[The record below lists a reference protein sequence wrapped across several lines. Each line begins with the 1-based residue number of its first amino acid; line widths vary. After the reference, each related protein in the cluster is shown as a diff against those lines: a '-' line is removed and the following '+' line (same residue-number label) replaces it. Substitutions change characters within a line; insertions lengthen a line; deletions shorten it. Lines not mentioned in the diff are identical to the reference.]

1 MKALILNS
9 GIGSRMGS
17 LTASQPK
24 CMTALNSRE
33 TILSRQLDQLAA
45 AGITDIVMTT
55 GAHGDALREYCGKWA
70 DRLSIAFVHNPVFDK
85 TNYIY
90 SMYLARELLDDDIIL
105 MHGDLVFEE
114 TVLDDVMSGERSCM
128 AVSLGAPLPEK
139 DFKAVIHGGLI
150 EKVGIEFFEDAAAA
164 QPLYKLRREDMADW
178 LEKIAEF
185 CESGDDSKRRCYAEN
200 ALNEITGNQLVPLDA
215 GRRLCSEVDDPE
227 DLKRVSGELEKL
239 YDRIVYM
246 SFSTDIIHSGH
257 IRLIKRAARLGKLI
271 LGVLTDEAVASY
283 RRLPMVPFS
292 ERRAMAESISGV
304 YMAVEQDS
312 LSYAENLRK
321 YRPDIVVHGDNWQDG
336 LQKPVRS
343 EVLDILAEQG
353 GRLVEYPYAR
363 DRKFWELDRRAQAEA
378 GTPDMRRGSL
388 RRLLE
393 IKPLVTA
400 LEAHSGL
407 TGLIAEKTVVI
418 EDGRARQFD
427 AMWSSSLCDSSARG
441 KPDIG
446 IVDLSARLRTIDEIM
461 EVTAKPVIFDGDNG
475 GLAEHFAY
483 TVRTLERVG
492 VSMIIIEDKTGLK
505 RNSLFGTG
513 AGQMQAPAEEFC
525 EKIRT
530 GVKAR
535 KTADM
540 MICARIESLI
550 LEAGMEDALNRAFAY
565 VEAGADAI
573 MIHSRREEPDEIFEF
588 AARFREKDRR
598 TYLVVVPTSFSSVT
612 EEEFRDRGI
621 NIVIYA
627 NQLTRAGVP
636 AMQKAA
642 RTILENHRAQECDEL
657 CMPFSEVIRMI
668 PEDPVQEDI

>member
-9 GIGSRMGS
+9 GMGSRMGS
-17 LTASQPK
+17 ITAGQPK
-24 CMTALNSRE
+24 CMTTLRGGE
-33 TILSRQLDQLAA
+33 TILSRQLRMLAEL
-45 AGITDIVMTT
+45 GVTDVVMTT
-55 GAHGDALREYCGKWA
+55 GAHADILAEYCGKWA
-70 DRLSIAFVHNPVFDK
+70 DRLNIALVRNPLFRE

-90 SMYLARELLDDDIIL
+90 SMYLARDMLRDDVVL

-114 TVLDDVMSGERSCM
+114 AVLEDVISSEQSCM
-128 AVSLGAPLPEK
+128 AVCAGAELPEK
-139 DFKAVIHGGLI
+139 DFKAVISGGMI
-150 EKVGIEFFEDAAAA
+150 RKVGVEFMENSVAA
-164 QPLYKLRREDMADW
+164 QPLYKLSRREMELW
-178 LEKIAEF
+178 LDKIGEY

-200 ALNEITGNQLVPLDA
+200 ALNEIPGKQIVPLDTDFL
-215 GRRLCSEVDDPE
+215 LCAEVDTPD
-227 DLKRVSGELEKL
+227 DLEKINSELEKIS
-239 YDRIVYM
+239 RRTVYM

-257 IRLIKRAARLGKLI
+257 IRMIRRGARLGRLI
-271 LGVLTDEAVASY
+271 VGVLTDEAVASY
-283 RRLPMVPFS
+283 RRFPMVPFS
-292 ERRAMAESISGV
+292 ERKAMAESISGV

-363 DRKFWELDRRAQAEA
+363 DRKFRELDRRAQAEA

-573 MIHSRREEPDEIFEF
+573 MIHSRRKEPDEIFEF